1 MGADQQEGP
10 MRKLGQRTLLSSI
23 VVVSI
28 GASNASTA
36 ATFSR
41 SEQLTFIEGRWAH
54 EAHTCEEGYAEFKF
68 ADPAKTDLRY
78 NSGPNGE
85 PKNELRAQISFDKSG
100 DLVIYFAKINFT
112 SVIKFLTRNLLIDT
126 DIVNGKK
133 TISKQ
138 KRCP

>member
-1 MGADQQEGP
+1 MLQNIGKRRPANGVP
-10 MRKLGQRTLLSSI
+10 SGI
-23 VVVSI
+23 VVRPAI
-28 GASNASTA
+28 TAASTA

-41 SEQLTFIEGRWAH
+41 SEQLTLIEGRWAH
-54 EAHTCEEGYAEFKF
+54 EAYTCQKGYAEFKF
-68 ADPAKTDLRY
+68 ADPTKTDLRY

-100 DLVIYFAKINFT
+100 DLVMYFPKLNFT
-112 SVIKFLTRNLLIDT
+112 TVIKFLTRDYIIDT
-126 DIVNGKK
+126 DIVDGKK